1 MSLFNKLKI
10 FLKRPGQYFRYKK
23 KFLRNLYFQFSK
35 YMHFK
40 TYYSRVYKKRF
51 SSYMLEK
58 NDLIDKNE
66 GYKLISFNKLKN
78 NNIDINK
85 LLEKSIMI

>member
-1 MSLFNKLKI
+1 
-10 FLKRPGQYFRYKK
+10 
-23 KFLRNLYFQFSK
+23 
-35 YMHFK
+35 
-40 TYYSRVYKKRF
+40 
-51 SSYMLEK
+51 MLEK

-85 LLEKSIMI
+85 LLEKINYDINNIDLRKLEI